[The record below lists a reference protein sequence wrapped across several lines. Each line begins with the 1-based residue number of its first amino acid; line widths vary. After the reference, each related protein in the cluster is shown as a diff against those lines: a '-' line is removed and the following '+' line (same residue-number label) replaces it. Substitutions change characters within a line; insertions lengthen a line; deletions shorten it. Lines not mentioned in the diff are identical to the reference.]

1 MKREIKEALDEI
13 AQGDPSGRLQAQA
26 VVERAKPRAS
36 ILHQCFTWDDSK
48 AGALYRL
55 EEARGLIRRYSVVIE
70 QQPPVTTRAYVSLKS
85 VRLKGGGYT
94 PIQRILSERELY
106 EEMRQNA
113 LEELAVMQK
122 RYGHIA
128 DLQGVFR
135 EADRVRARVGRA
147 KQHAHAHP

>member
-1 MKREIKEALDEI
+1 MKREVKEALDEI

-26 VVERAKPRAS
+26 VVERAKSRTS
-36 ILHQCFTWDDSK
+36 ILHQCFTWDDTK

-70 QQPPVTTRAYVSLKS
+70 QQPPVTTRAYVSLRS
-85 VRLKGGGYT
+85 LRGKGGGYT

-106 EEMRQNA
+106 DEMRQNA
-113 LEELAVMQK
+113 LEELAEMEQ

-128 DLQGVFR
+128 DLQPVFR
-135 EADRVRARVGRA
+135 EAQRLRTRVSRS
-147 KQHAHAHP
+147 KTHAAHP